1 MTPDT
6 NTVRSRNLLILAL
19 LIVVTLFS
27 AYHEGYLPLI
37 SIPFWVSIIAGVV
50 IAGWLALGIS
60 TKRFL
65 SLVLVIFIVEY
76 IKETIGMKSH
86 IWSYHG
92 TSGQYSFVVWVWVL
106 AGLVAYTVSTKVLI
120 GVIRK
125 LRCTVP
131 RWVNPA
137 ILIIISSVIPLG
149 MGDYRGAA
157 GVLFLLFYAVVF
169 VLCINVSIKT
179 EFPVLAGIVIT
190 AWIIANPSEYV
201 GSVTCHAWTFTHNPD
216 YPPFFLLFGCWPL
229 EIFVQYSL
237 SAFLAHEPMNKNTI
251 W

>member
-19 LIVVTLFS
+19 LIVITLFS
-27 AYHEGYLPLI
+27 AYHEGYLQLI
-37 SIPFWVSIIAGVV
+37 SVPFWASIIAGIV

-65 SLVLVIFIVEY
+65 SLVLVIFILEY
-76 IKETIGMKSH
+76 IKETIGMRSH

-92 TSGQYSFVVWVWVL
+92 TNGQYNFVVWVWVL
-106 AGLVAYTVSTKVLI
+106 AGLVAYAVSTKLLI
-120 GVIRK
+120 RVIRK

-131 RWVNPA
+131 RWVNPV
-137 ILIIISSVIPLG
+137 ILIIIFSVIPLG
-149 MGDYRGAA
+149 MGDYRSGAA
-157 GVLFLLFYAVVF
+157 VLFWLFYALVF
-169 VLCINVSIKT
+169 VFCVITSTNT

-201 GSVTCHAWTFTHNPD
+201 GSVTCNAWSFTYNPD

>member
-37 SIPFWVSIIAGVV
+37 SIPFWVSIIAGFA

-60 TKRFL
+60 TNRFL
-65 SLVLVIFIVEY
+65 SLALVIFIVEY

>member
-1 MTPDT
+1 MTHDA
-6 NTVRSRNLLILAL
+6 NTVRSRNLLLLAL

-37 SIPFWVSIIAGVV
+37 SAPFWASIIAGFA

-65 SLVLVIFIVEY
+65 SLVLAIFIIEY

-92 TSGQYSFVVWVWVL
+92 NAGQYSFVVWVWVL
-106 AGLVAYTVSTKVLI
+106 AGLVAYTVSTKLLI
-120 GVIRK
+120 RVIRK
-125 LRCTVP
+125 LRWTVP

-137 ILIIISSVIPLG
+137 ILIIISSLIPLS
-149 MGDYRGAA
+149 MGDYRSGA
-157 GVLFLLFYAVVF
+157 GVLFWLFYAVVF
-169 VLCINVSIKT
+169 VLCINVSVKT

-237 SAFLAHEPMNKNTI
+237 SAFLAHEPMNKNAI